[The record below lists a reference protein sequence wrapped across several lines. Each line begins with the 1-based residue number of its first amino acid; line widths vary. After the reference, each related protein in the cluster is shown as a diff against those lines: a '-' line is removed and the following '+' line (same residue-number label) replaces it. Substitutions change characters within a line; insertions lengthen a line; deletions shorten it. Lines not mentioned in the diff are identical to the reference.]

1 MSELVNNQL
10 GYWLFYSQRCVAYAF
25 AEVLRGFCV
34 EQDKPYVI
42 TPSQWGTLSLLYE
55 EGAGVTIGTISQRRG
70 LDPPTVT
77 GIVKRLEQSGLVER
91 LHDSK
96 DRRVV
101 KVYLTDEATA
111 VLPAL
116 LEVVLTYNASLLRN
130 FSQEE
135 QADML
140 AKLQQ
145 LVANVS
151 TIAPNIGDRFGL
163 LPTDVVFPSPFT
175 EE

>member
-1 MSELVNNQL
+1 MSELANNQI
-10 GYWLFYSQRCVAYAF
+10 GYWLFYSQRCVAYGF
-25 AEVLRGFCV
+25 AEALRGYCV
-34 EQDKPYVI
+34 EQNKPVI

-55 EGAGVTIGTISQRRG
+55 EGEGVTIGTISQRRG
-70 LDPPTVT
+70 IDAPTVT

-101 KVYLTDEATA
+101 KVYLTDEAKEM
-111 VLPAL
+111 LPAL
-116 LEVVLTYNASLLRN
+116 LKVVLAYNASLLRN
-130 FSQEE
+130 FSQQE
-135 QADML
+135 QEDML
-140 AKLQQ
+140 AKLQR

-151 TIAPNIGDRFGL
+151 AIAPNIGDRFGL
-163 LPTDVVFPSPFT
+163 LPTHVVFPSPFT

>member
-1 MSELVNNQL
+1 M
-10 GYWLFYSQRCVAYAF
+10 
-25 AEVLRGFCV
+25 
-34 EQDKPYVI
+34 
-42 TPSQWGTLSLLYE
+42 
-55 EGAGVTIGTISQRRG
+55 
-70 LDPPTVT
+70 T

-91 LHDSK
+91 LHDSH

-101 KVYLTDEATA
+101 KVYLTDEAKA
-111 VLPAL
+111 ILPAL
-116 LEVVLTYNASLLRN
+116 TEVVRGYNASLLRN

-151 TIAPNIGDRFGL
+151 AIAPNIGDRFGL
-163 LPTDVVFPSPFT
+163 LPTHIVFPSPFT
-175 EE
+175 EA